1 MPTSAR
7 WEVTNSPKISVK
19 STYSAGGQ
27 SRPPLQGEL
36 RLVVGADDS
45 VGPLGSCEFAEQFC
59 KKQVQTAGSM
69 CTGKRQSHIRN
80 APSSR
85 TAVAG
90 IDPYEAYKYSA
101 RRFELLQISRERS
114 TKTEAV
120 FVVGSRGLRGK
131 IEIPPGSFPFGE
143 AKENAEGQLQ
153 IRRSFSALLRLHH
166 LRHRPKNILPSRR
179 FGTRA
184 YLLRGATQIR
194 RRFKASLLR
203 RKTGC
208 AVPGDFGAERL
219 IRMLGGCPS
228 RCCCKDLSAS
238 WPSLWVGRKPVLL
251 PRRCKI

>member
-1 MPTSAR
+1 
-7 WEVTNSPKISVK
+7 
-19 STYSAGGQ
+19 
-27 SRPPLQGEL
+27 
-36 RLVVGADDS
+36 
-45 VGPLGSCEFAEQFC
+45 
-59 KKQVQTAGSM
+59 M
-69 CTGKRQSHIRN
+69 CTGKRQTHIRR

-85 TAVAG
+85 TAVTG
-90 IDPYEAYKYSA
+90 IGPTKLISTAPEDLSCFKY
-101 RRFELLQISRERS
+101 
-114 TKTEAV
+114 
-120 FVVGSRGLRGK
+120 RGK
-131 IEIPPGSFPFGE
+131 DPRKPKRFSWSVQGDSGGKSKSPPGSFPFGE